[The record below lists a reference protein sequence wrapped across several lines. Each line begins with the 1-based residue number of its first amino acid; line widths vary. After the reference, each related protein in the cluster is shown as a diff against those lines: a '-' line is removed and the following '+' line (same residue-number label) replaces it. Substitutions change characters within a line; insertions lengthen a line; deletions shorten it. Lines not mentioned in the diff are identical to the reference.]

1 MVEPFVVRRADITDI
16 EALSQ
21 LCQKTF
27 RETFMNDFPVDHAEQ
42 ILNSPFRS
50 WTNEENL
57 AKKINNSQQAIW
69 LIEDQSVNEIV
80 ACVIA
85 GCCEVDDI
93 PHSDVCLNK
102 DGILSFFYV
111 RSDRQNQGLAQ
122 QLMDIILP
130 WFDEQYPSRPI
141 WLTVWS
147 KDVLT
152 QLMKRPANL

>member
-1 MVEPFVVRRADITDI
+1 MIFLLIMLNKFLI
-16 EALSQ
+16 L
-21 LCQKTF
+21 LF
-27 RETFMNDFPVDHAEQ
+27 DHGQ
-42 ILNSPFRS
+42 MKKILTIKSIILNKLFAR
-50 WTNEENL
+50 
-57 AKKINNSQQAIW
+57 
-69 LIEDQSVNEIV
+69 LIEDQSANEIV